1 MEQTQA
7 IIEDPESHTE
17 DEAETKTNKQVN
29 SLFLFFSC
37 IMIFLLSSFN
47 RVVLYYFIILIN
59 LNEWNNFV
67 LSLFLK
73 KQLKK
78 KKNKYL
84 NFKIDKILNISRNY
98 IDNFLIV

>member
-59 LNEWNNFV
+59 LNE
-67 LSLFLK
+67 
-73 KQLKK
+73 
-78 KKNKYL
+78 
-84 NFKIDKILNISRNY
+84 
-98 IDNFLIV
+98 